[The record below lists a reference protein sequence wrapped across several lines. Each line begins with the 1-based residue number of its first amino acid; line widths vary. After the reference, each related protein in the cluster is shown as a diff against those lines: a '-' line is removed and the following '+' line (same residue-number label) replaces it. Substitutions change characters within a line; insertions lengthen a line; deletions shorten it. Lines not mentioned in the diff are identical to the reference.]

1 MAMKLAE
8 LRKQGYQALVDSLG
22 VVGMLRFLQQL
33 EVGYGDYTA
42 ERHQWLDELTL
53 ADFQSYVQE
62 KKSITPNAELQ
73 TDILQTGKGER
84 DEIKRHRG
92 RNANS

>member
-1 MAMKLAE
+1 MTLAE

-33 EVGYGDYTA
+33 EVGHGDYTA

-53 ADFQSYVQE
+53 ADFQRYLQQ
-62 KKSITPNAELQ
+62 KKTIKAEALGVSSSDLGDNLPNLGAE
-73 TDILQTGKGER
+73 
-84 DEIKRHRG
+84 
-92 RNANS
+92 

>member
-1 MAMKLAE
+1 MKLAE

-42 ERHQWLDELTL
+42 ERHQWLDELNL
-53 ADFQSYVQE
+53 ADFQSYIQHE
-62 KKSITPNAELQ
+62 KSINSGELSDRRPLDRQ
-73 TDILQTGKGER
+73 
-84 DEIKRHRG
+84 KRP
-92 RNANS
+92 S

>member
-1 MAMKLAE
+1 MKLAE

-42 ERHQWLDELTL
+42 E
-53 ADFQSYVQE
+53 
-62 KKSITPNAELQ
+62 
-73 TDILQTGKGER
+73 
-84 DEIKRHRG
+84 
-92 RNANS
+92 

>member
-53 ADFQSYVQE
+53 ADFQSYVKQ
-62 KKSITPNAELQ
+62 KKIINDGEL
-73 TDILQTGKGER
+73 GVR
-84 DEIKRHRG
+84 
-92 RNANS
+92 S

>member
-53 ADFQSYVQE
+53 ADFQSYVQQ
-62 KKSITPNAELQ
+62 KKSINGGEL
-73 TDILQTGKGER
+73 G
-84 DEIKRHRG
+84 
-92 RNANS
+92 S

>member
-1 MAMKLAE
+1 MTLAE
-8 LRKQGYQALVDSLG
+8 LRKRGYQALVDSLG

-53 ADFQSYVQE
+53 ADFQSYLQQE
-62 KKSITPNAELQ
+62 KSIKAVGFGVSSSELG
-73 TDILQTGKGER
+73 D
-84 DEIKRHRG
+84 
-92 RNANS
+92 NNSEL

>member
-1 MAMKLAE
+1 MAMTLAE

-33 EVGYGDYTA
+33 EVGHGDYTA

-53 ADFQSYVQE
+53 ADFQRYLQQQKTIKAEALGVSSSVLGDNL
-62 KKSITPNAELQ
+62 PNLGAV
-73 TDILQTGKGER
+73 
-84 DEIKRHRG
+84 
-92 RNANS
+92 

>member
-1 MAMKLAE
+1 MKLAE

-33 EVGYGDYTA
+33 EVGSGDYTT

-53 ADFQSYVQE
+53 ADFQSYVKQ
-62 KKSITPNAELQ
+62 KKSINK
-73 TDILQTGKGER
+73 TDIR
-84 DEIKRHRG
+84 
-92 RNANS
+92 

>member
-1 MAMKLAE
+1 MTLAE

-33 EVGYGDYTA
+33 EVGHGDYTA

-53 ADFQSYVQE
+53 ADFQRYLQQ
-62 KKSITPNAELQ
+62 KKTINAEALGVSSS
-73 TDILQTGKGER
+73 DLG
-84 DEIKRHRG
+84 D
-92 RNANS
+92 NNSEL

>member
-1 MAMKLAE
+1 MKLAE

-42 ERHQWLDELTL
+42 EQHQWLDELTL
-53 ADFQSYVQE
+53 ADFQSYVQQ
-62 KKSITPNAELQ
+62 KKSINDGEL
-73 TDILQTGKGER
+73 GVR
-84 DEIKRHRG
+84 
-92 RNANS
+92 S

>member
-1 MAMKLAE
+1 MKLAE

-33 EVGYGDYTA
+33 EVGHGDYTA

-53 ADFQSYVQE
+53 ADFQSYVQQ
-62 KKSITPNAELQ
+62 KKSINGGELGVRRQ
-73 TDILQTGKGER
+73 ELALLVSVQ
-84 DEIKRHRG
+84 RHLW
-92 RNANS
+92 SML